1 MAFPEWTEEHNQLRE
16 MVKDFAVRELA
27 PHRYD
32 WDKAGGFPREVFKQM
47 AELGLLGIRFPEAHG
62 GLGLDWWYSVAFVE
76 GLSWC
81 RNAGLMM
88 SVLVDTDMA
97 TPIIAEIGT
106 EEQKQEFLAPVIAG
120 EKIAALGVTEPGCGS
135 DVAALRTTAVKD
147 GSDYIINGQPILPM
161 RRLQTS
167 SPLLCGLGMRGL
179 AVSPSFYSQPIRP
192 DFLSVVN

>member
-1 MAFPEWTEEHNQLRE
+1 
-16 MVKDFAVRELA
+16 
-27 PHRYD
+27 
-32 WDKAGGFPREVFKQM
+32 
-47 AELGLLGIRFPEAHG
+47 
-62 GLGLDWWYSVAFVE
+62 
-76 GLSWC
+76 
-81 RNAGLMM
+81 M

-135 DVAALRTTAVKD
+135 DVAARQLRLKMGLITSLMVRKPT
-147 GSDYIINGQPILPM
+147 LPM

-167 SPLLCGLGMRGL
+167 SPLLCGLGMRGM